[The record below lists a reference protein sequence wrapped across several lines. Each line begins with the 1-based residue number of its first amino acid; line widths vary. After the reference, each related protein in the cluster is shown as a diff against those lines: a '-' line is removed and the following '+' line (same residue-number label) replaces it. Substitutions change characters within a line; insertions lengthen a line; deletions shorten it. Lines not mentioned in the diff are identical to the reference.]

1 MALNFP
7 NSPSINDYYSYNGVT
22 YQWDGT
28 SWNSMNYLPVGQPG
42 IFRDSFVGN
51 GACTAFTLSTA
62 VVNANALI
70 VFVNAVVQSNASY
83 SINANSN
90 TLVFTTAPSNNA
102 NILTYTL
109 TSLGPPGPQGPQGVV
124 GSTGPTG
131 PASTVPGPTGPQ
143 GPQGP
148 SGPSGGP
155 TGPAGSGSNIYV
167 SANGDASAQTTT
179 LNFVN
184 TSTVTV
190 QTSNAGGVTNVSFI
204 TFGSGSSVNISD
216 TPPAG
221 ANANSLWWDSNTGV
235 LKIYYS
241 DGSSTQ
247 WVDASPATAGPTG
260 PLGPTGATG
269 PQGPTGPANPAAHD
283 QANAAYA
290 QANTAYGQANSA
302 YTQANSAYSTANT
315 KVSKSGDTVT
325 GTLTLQQLI
334 EKANISAT
342 AMGANLT
349 IDLLDGAVTYL
360 TANSTAN
367 CTISLRGN
375 STISLDTLMSTSQ
388 SMSLAVAVTNGATAY
403 RISNVQVDGASV
415 TPKWSGGTA
424 PTASANSV
432 DVYAFTVF
440 KTGSATYTIL
450 GSKTQFA

>member
-124 GSTGPTG
+124 GSIGPTG
-131 PASTVPGPTGPQ
+131 PASTVAGPTGPQ

-155 TGPAGSGSNIYV
+155 TGPTGAGSTIYV

-184 TSTVTV
+184 TSTITV
-190 QTSNAGGVTNVSFI
+190 QTSNAGGITNVLFTSL
-204 TFGSGSSVNISD
+204 GGGSSVNISD
-216 TPPAG
+216 TPPA
-221 ANANSLWWDSNTGV
+221 NVSANSLWWDSNTGI
-235 LKIYYS
+235 LKIYYN
-241 DGSSTQ
+241 DGNSTQ
-247 WVDASPATAGPTG
+247 WVDASPAMVGPQ
-260 PLGPTGATG
+260 G
-269 PQGPTGPANPAAHD
+269 PQGPTGSLGPQGPQGPVNTTGAND
-283 QANAAYA
+283 AYA
-290 QANTAYGQANSA
+290 QANTAYSQANSA
-302 YTQANSAYSTANT
+302 YGQANNAYGAANNRVL
-315 KVSKSGDTVT
+315 KAGDTIT
-325 GTLTLQQLI
+325 GTLSLQQII
-334 EKANISAT
+334 EKANITAT
-342 AMGANLT
+342 ALSANIT
-349 IDLLDGAVTYL
+349 MDLIDGAVLYL
-360 TANSTAN
+360 TTNASANGTLN
-367 CTISLRGN
+367 LRGN
-375 STISLDTLMSTSQ
+375 STISMNTLMSTGQ
-388 SMSLAVAVTNGATAY
+388 SMTLAVAVTNGATAY
-403 RISNVQVDGASV
+403 RISNVQVDAVEV
-415 TPKWSGGTA
+415 TPKWSGGSA
-424 PTASANSV
+424 PSASANSI

-440 KTGSATYTIL
+440 KTGSAAYTVL
-450 GSKTQFA
+450 GSKQQFA